1 MEVDRSRFVGKVVVS
16 TETKR
21 RFVLTTITAV
31 EMTARA
37 ENLNERGVY
46 DTYSWNTVNGDPVS
60 RGQLVF
66 EDTSLTEAFI
76 KAFETYCNSA
86 EGRWER
92 YEYFFF
98 AWD

>member
-1 MEVDRSRFVGKVVVS
+1 MNEFVGKVVVA
-16 TETKR
+16 TELKR
-21 RFVLTTITAV
+21 RVVLTSITAV

-46 DTYSWNTVNGDPVS
+46 DTYSWSTVNSDPVS

-66 EDTSLTEAFI
+66 EDASLKETFI

-86 EGRWER
+86 KGRWER
-92 YEYFFF
+92 YEHFYF

>member
-1 MEVDRSRFVGKVVVS
+1 MKEFVGKVVVS
-16 TETKR
+16 TESKK
-21 RFVLTTITAV
+21 RFVLTGITAV

-37 ENLNERGVY
+37 ENLNDRGFY
-46 DTYSWNTVNGDPVS
+46 DTYSWSTLNSDPIS

-66 EDTSLTEAFI
+66 EDASSKEAFI
-76 KAFETYCNSA
+76 KAFEAYCNSA

-92 YEYFFF
+92 YEHFYF